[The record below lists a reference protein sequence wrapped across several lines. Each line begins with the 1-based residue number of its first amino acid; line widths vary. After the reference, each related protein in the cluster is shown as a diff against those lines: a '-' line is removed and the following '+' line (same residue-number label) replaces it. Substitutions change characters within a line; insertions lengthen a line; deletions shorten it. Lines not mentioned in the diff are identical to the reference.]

1 MKKQVITTDDIKRE
15 LVKKIN
21 QARPLYIF
29 VTFFTAISIIVY
41 VFALMNPRIVQP
53 LWMFI
58 CLFIILL
65 FIVFLLNYYYIN
77 LYRAKKGK
85 FTVLDEKLCRKNKE
99 ERHFRIYAPLYVSRF
114 IKENALYF
122 RSGRVAVEEDVFKY
136 SEVDDKFYVVLLS
149 SKKAPFLAYNK
160 KYFEIN
166 LD

>member
-1 MKKQVITTDDIKRE
+1 
-15 LVKKIN
+15 
-21 QARPLYIF
+21 
-29 VTFFTAISIIVY
+29 
-41 VFALMNPRIVQP
+41 
-53 LWMFI
+53 MF
-58 CLFIILL
+58 

-77 LYRAKKGK
+77 LYGAKKGK

-99 ERHFRIYAPLYVSRF
+99 LRHYYRRF
-114 IKENALYF
+114 KNENALYF

-149 SKKAPFLAYNK
+149 SKKAPFLVYNK